1 MVRFTFI
8 RVVFC
13 AVNSLVCRCSSHYPK
28 ISIGEGQVAPH
39 KVCFISPEYW
49 PLTGGTGS
57 YVYYLSNQLL
67 KNRYKVYVV
76 TGANQAKDIQVN
88 PQLDVSFL
96 KIPKTPIIKSFM
108 LAAASN
114 RKLQSTRRTTNVD
127 IIHPQL
133 PLTPNFAVPPNFG
146 KALVCTVHSTWK
158 GEAEAIRGEPYS
170 RLNANEKF
178 LVSFNWFLR
187 FFEEGM
193 LARAR
198 KIIAVSHFTKREL
211 INYYKIPAGKIQV
224 IHNGVDINKFKPAA
238 DKRKV
243 KAELGFNPDDIAI
256 VSVGRLYARKG
267 LFTLIESMPAVT
279 KRFPTAKFIISGKGQ
294 SDEMAKLVAHAERL
308 GVKGKIVF
316 TGYTP
321 DRELPR
327 LYQAADVFAFSTFY
341 EHHPFAVLEALA
353 TGLPV
358 VTTTVGGI
366 PETIDSGKNGI
377 LVEPFNSKQFS
388 DAILQLLD
396 HPTEAA
402 EMGVKARRTV
412 EQQLDW
418 RIVVKDA
425 MEVYDEALSGV

>member
-1 MVRFTFI
+1 M
-8 RVVFC
+8 
-13 AVNSLVCRCSSHYPK
+13 
-28 ISIGEGQVAPH
+28 PH

-49 PLTGGTGS
+49 PLSGGTGA
-57 YVYYLSNQLL
+57 YVYYLSNELM
-67 KNRYKVYVV
+67 KNGYQIHIV
-76 TGANQAKDIQVN
+76 TGSNQNQDIQVN

-96 KIPKTPIIKSFM
+96 KIPKIPIVKSFM
-108 LAAASN
+108 LAAASS
-114 RKLQSTRRTTNVD
+114 RKLNSIGVTANVD

-158 GEAEAIRGEPYS
+158 GEAEAIRGEPYG

-193 LARAR
+193 LKRAR
-198 KIIAVSHFTKREL
+198 KIIAVSRFTKWEL
-211 INYYKIPAGKIQV
+211 TNYYRIPESKIRV
-224 IHNGVDINKFKPAA
+224 IHNGVDVNKFKPAA

-243 KAELGFNPDDIAI
+243 KAELGFNTDDLAI

-267 LFTLIESMPAVT
+267 LFTLIESMPAVV

-294 SDEMAKLVAHAERL
+294 SDEMHKLTAYADKL
-308 GVKGKIVF
+308 GVKSNIVF
-316 TGYTP
+316 TGYYP
-321 DRELPR
+321 DKKLPK

-366 PETIDSGKNGI
+366 PETIDNGKNGF
-377 LVEPFNSKQFS
+377 LVEPFKPKAFS
-388 DAILQLLD
+388 EKILYLLG
-396 HPTEAA
+396 HPVFAA
-402 EMGVKARRTV
+402 EMGAQARKTIV
-412 EQQLDW
+412 EQYDW

-425 MEVYDEALSGV
+425 MKVYDEALS

>member
-1 MVRFTFI
+1 M
-8 RVVFC
+8 
-13 AVNSLVCRCSSHYPK
+13 A
-28 ISIGEGQVAPH
+28 H

-49 PLTGGTGS
+49 PLSGGTGA
-57 YVYYLSNQLL
+57 YVYYLTNELL
-67 KNRYKVYVV
+67 KNGYQIYVV
-76 TGANQAKDIQVN
+76 TGSNQAQDIQVN

-96 KIPKTPIIKSFM
+96 KIPKIPIVKSFM

-114 RKLQSTRRTTNVD
+114 RKLQSVRNTANVD
-127 IIHPQL
+127 ITHPQL

-193 LARAR
+193 LHRAR
-198 KIIAVSHFTKREL
+198 KIIAVSHFTKWEL
-211 INYYKIPAGKIQV
+211 TNYYKIPESKIRV
-224 IHNGVDINKFKPAA
+224 IHNGVDVNKFKPAA

-243 KAELGFNPDDIAI
+243 KAELGFNPDDLAI

-267 LFTLIESMPAVT
+267 LFTLIESMPAVV
-279 KRFPTAKFIISGKGQ
+279 KRFPNAKFIISGKGQ
-294 SDEMAKLVAHAERL
+294 SDEMHKLIAYAEKL
-308 GVKGKIVF
+308 GVKDNIVF
-316 TGYTP
+316 TGYYP
-321 DRELPR
+321 DKKLPK

-366 PETIDSGKNGI
+366 PETIESGKNGF
-377 LVEPFNSKQFS
+377 LVEPFNPRQFS
-388 DAILQLLD
+388 EKILYLLE
-396 HPTEAA
+396 HPAEAA
-402 EMGVKARRTV
+402 EMGAQARKTIV
-412 EQQLDW
+412 ENFDW
-418 RIVVKDA
+418 RIVVKEA
-425 MEVYDEALSGV
+425 MKVYDEALS